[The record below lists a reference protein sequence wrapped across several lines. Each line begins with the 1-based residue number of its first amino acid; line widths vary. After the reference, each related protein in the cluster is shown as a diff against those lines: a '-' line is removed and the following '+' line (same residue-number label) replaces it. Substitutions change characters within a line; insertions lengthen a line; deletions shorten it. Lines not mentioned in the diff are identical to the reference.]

1 MSIKGVVLIFDK
13 IIENYI
19 RLQNTLELEEFCG

>member
-13 IIENYI
+13 IIENHI
-19 RLQNTLELEEFCG
+19 RLQNILELEEFCG